1 MSQYTRYSEMPGEI
15 PEPTHRTTV
24 DIVDDLS
31 TWRLILRTHPIVVLY
46 IWKQS
51 CLPCI
56 RNKHPLE
63 KWASSVKERLGDS
76 NNNVL
81 FVKDCLDRGGVPIPT
96 EGTPSATHNR
106 MASMVPFLVIYYDG
120 KIVYSMA
127 GFEPEVLDKY
137 IDMCYEDLMSARQQQ
152 DHTADPNVVFYPS

>member
-1 MSQYTRYSEMPGEI
+1 MKAEMSQYTRYSEMPGEE
-15 PEPTHRTTV
+15 PEPISRTTV
-24 DIVDDLS
+24 DIVEDLG
-31 TWRLILRTHPIVVLY
+31 TWRLVLRTHPIVVLY

-63 KWASSVKERLGDS
+63 RWAASVKQRLGDA
-76 NNNVL
+76 NNNIL
-81 FVKDCLDRGGVPIPT
+81 FVKDCLDRGGAPVPT

-106 MASMVPFLVIYYDG
+106 MASMVPFLVIYYNS

-127 GFEPEVLDKY
+127 GFEPEALDKY
-137 IDMCYEDLMSARQQQ
+137 IDMCYDDFLSTRREEQQEN
-152 DHTADPNVVFYPS
+152 NVVFY